1 MNNDSSL
8 PLQIKN
14 VHARYSLAWNRKAVV
29 ALDDFSL
36 DLKAGEIFA
45 LLGPNGSGKT
55 TTFKLI
61 LGFLKPKKGAVF
73 IQGASAGTK
82 EARSKVGYLPE
93 NPYFPKYLT
102 GREILETYGGLSG
115 LSRTVVKER
124 LEMIIDLTQMSSF
137 SEKPLH
143 TYSKGMI
150 QRVSLGQALIHNP
163 QLLLFDEPTT
173 GLDPLGV
180 DNMKDAMKK
189 LRSLGK
195 TILFTSHLLEQVETL
210 ADRVAILYQGKNLV
224 EGSMKELLGESDT
237 ATIRVKGLNGEQLSG
252 VESALYDFGATSVE
266 RGSTTGTLENL
277 FRRLTS

>member
-1 MNNDSSL
+1 MNNDL

-14 VHARYSLAWNRKAVV
+14 VQARYSLAWNRKAMV

-61 LGFLKPKKGAVF
+61 LGFLKPKKGTVF
-73 IQGASAGTK
+73 IQGSPAGTQA
-82 EARSKVGYLPE
+82 ARSKVGYLPE

-115 LSRTVVKER
+115 LSRPSLKER

-137 SEKPLH
+137 SDKPLH

-150 QRVSLGQALIHNP
+150 QRVSLGQALIHDP

-180 DNMKDAMKK
+180 DIMKEAMKK

-210 ADRVAILYQGKNLV
+210 ADRVAILYQGKKLV
-224 EGSMKELLGESDT
+224 EGSMDELLGQSDS
-237 ATIRVKGLNGEQLSG
+237 ATLRVIGLTEEQLSG
-252 VESALYDFGATSVE
+252 VQAALYDYGATSVE
-266 RGSTTGTLENL
+266 RGSAPGSLENL
-277 FRRLTS
+277 FRRLTK

>member
-1 MNNDSSL
+1 M
-8 PLQIKN
+8 
-14 VHARYSLAWNRKAVV
+14 
-29 ALDDFSL
+29 
-36 DLKAGEIFA
+36 
-45 LLGPNGSGKT
+45 
-55 TTFKLI
+55 
-61 LGFLKPKKGAVF
+61 
-73 IQGASAGTK
+73 
-82 EARSKVGYLPE
+82 
-93 NPYFPKYLT
+93 
-102 GREILETYGGLSG
+102 
-115 LSRTVVKER
+115 
-124 LEMIIDLTQMSSF
+124 
-137 SEKPLH
+137 
-143 TYSKGMI
+143 
-150 QRVSLGQALIHNP
+150 IHNP

-210 ADRVAILYQGKNLV
+210 ADRVAILYQGKKLV